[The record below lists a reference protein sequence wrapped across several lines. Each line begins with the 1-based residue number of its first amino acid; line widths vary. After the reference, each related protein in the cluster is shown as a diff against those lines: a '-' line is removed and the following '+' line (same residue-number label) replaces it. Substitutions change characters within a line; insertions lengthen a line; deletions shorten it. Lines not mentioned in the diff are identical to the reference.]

1 MRKRSTVVVVLLAI
15 SSLVSAASA
24 NARTKVVYA
33 GGPAKWAA
41 SLGKQTGAGVNN
53 FLINRITI
61 NVGDTV
67 DWNGAS
73 LAGGFHTVDIPKLN
87 GSDLALITATGKTV
101 QGVNDAA
108 GNPFWFNGKV
118 PVLSFNTALF
128 GASGP
133 KAYNGTTRVDSGLP
147 VGPPHDFKVK
157 FLTPGTYK
165 YFCDVHYGMQGE
177 VIVKPKGT
185 PVPTAQ
191 QDAATLR
198 SEEQSYMAEAQ
209 RVDRTKVKGNRVSVG
224 ASGPGGLEV
233 FAMFPAVLRVKA
245 GTTVQFAMS
254 KDTRETHSATFGPQS
269 YRSMLAASFRGPAP
283 APAAVYPSDPPGHIL
298 LSPSSHGNGFANTGV
313 MDRDATTPLPA
324 LGAITFTHAGTY
336 RYQCLI
342 HPFMRGTII
351 VK

>member
-1 MRKRSTVVVVLLAI
+1 MLKRSTVVGVLLAM
-15 SSLVSAASA
+15 SSLVLAASA
-24 NARTKVVYA
+24 GARTKVVYA

-41 SLGKQTGAGVNN
+41 SLGKQTGAGVDN
-53 FLINRITI
+53 FLINRVTI

-67 DWNGAS
+67 DWNGTD
-73 LAGGFHTVDIPKLN
+73 LAAGFHTVDIPKLN

-133 KAYNGTTRVDSGLP
+133 RAYNGTTRVDSGLP

-165 YFCDVHYGMQGE
+165 YFCDVHHGMDGE
-177 VIVKPKGT
+177 VIVKPKGAV
-185 PVPTAQ
+185 VPSAQ

-198 SEEQSYMAEAQ
+198 SEEQGYAAEAQ
-209 RVDRTKVKGNRVSVG
+209 RIDRTKVQKNRVSVG

-233 FAMFPAVLRVKA
+233 FAMFPGVLRIKA
-245 GTTVQFAMS
+245 GTTVQFMMS
-254 KDTRETHSATFGPQS
+254 KDSREVHTATFGPRS
-269 YRSMLAASFRGPAP
+269 YVQPLGRSFTSPAP
-283 APAAVYPSDPPGHIL
+283 SPAALYPSDPPGHIV
-298 LSPSSHGNGFANTGV
+298 LSSGSHGNGFANTGL

-324 LGAITFTHAGTY
+324 LGAITFTQAGTY
-336 RYQCLI
+336 RYVCLV